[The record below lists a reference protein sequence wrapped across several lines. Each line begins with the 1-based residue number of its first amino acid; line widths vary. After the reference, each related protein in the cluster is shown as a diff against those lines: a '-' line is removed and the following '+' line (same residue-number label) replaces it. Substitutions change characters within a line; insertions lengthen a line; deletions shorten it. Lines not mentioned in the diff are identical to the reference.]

1 MQTNCGLLIY
11 IYIYKGEH
19 LETVWGFPYLVYTLV
34 IEHSQ
39 SLKLTASFTEQSPVC
54 LSPEQMAPAVPPG
67 STDAAGLC
75 GMQ

>member
-1 MQTNCGLLIY
+1 MQTNWIANLY

-39 SLKLTASFTEQSPVC
+39 FMNLTASFTEQSPLC
-54 LSPEQMAPAVPPG
+54 LSPEQMAPAVPAG
-67 STDAAGLC
+67 STDPAGLC